1 MNAFKQAKDFI
12 KFFSLKK
19 GFSIENATAIA
30 HKQGYTVRLFL
41 PWNAEDI
48 ALFRKLN
55 CEKKGAELHSF
66 CYCLNSVKLIFVMQ
80 SLTEQERIIAL
91 IHESIHIFLGHI
103 SPNHEVSV
111 AEEKQTTDV
120 HAAIDFI
127 LSGKR
132 SLHIAPAL
140 SVLAAI
146 AVLAFAAG
154 GITGYSL
161 HNPPAVQTVNANVS
175 DAEKP
180 APSAAVYIT
189 HSGTKYHRADC
200 VYAKD
205 KFCIALSKTEASKHY
220 APCAV
225 CKP

>member
-1 MNAFKQAKDFI
+1 
-12 KFFSLKK
+12 
-19 GFSIENATAIA
+19 
-30 HKQGYTVRLFL
+30 
-41 PWNAEDI
+41 
-48 ALFRKLN
+48 
-55 CEKKGAELHSF
+55 
-66 CYCLNSVKLIFVMQ
+66 MQ

-127 LSGKR
+127 LSGKC

-161 HNPPAVQTVNANVS
+161 HNPPAVQTVNADV
-175 DAEKP
+175 
-180 APSAAVYIT
+180 SAAVYIT

-200 VYAKD
+200 MYVKD
-205 KFCIALSKTEASKHY
+205 KFCIALSKTEALKHY
-220 APCAV
+220 APCSV